1 MEDYKKTIQDIL
13 SQNISQEEKEKQW
26 RDADYYL
33 AEKIVFLEELQKE
46 IEQEDLK
53 EILDSTVLEKIEWN
67 NILYYKNKIN
77 MKDIAESL
85 KKILQMTK

>member
-67 NILYYKNKIN
+67 KIN